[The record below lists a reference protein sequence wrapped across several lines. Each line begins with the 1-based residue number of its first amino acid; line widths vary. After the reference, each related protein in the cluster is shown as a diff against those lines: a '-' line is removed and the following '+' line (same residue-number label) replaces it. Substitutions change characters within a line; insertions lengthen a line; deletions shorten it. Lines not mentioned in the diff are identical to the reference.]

1 MGRASLENRLA
12 FAGLFNNYKKQ
23 AYCFIISKTYIG
35 GNLVIEF
42 NFDWGAVLTYLTV
55 FVMACFGGIV
65 DFLEK
70 LHKAKVKPP
79 MKTVLFN
86 LLVKLTS
93 SSFAGLIMF
102 WFLQSRSENGVV
114 ILNGWSAI
122 SISISGYLGITALN
136 IFVSIWRT
144 AYDKRGAK

>member
-1 MGRASLENRLA
+1 M
-12 FAGLFNNYKKQ
+12 
-23 AYCFIISKTYIG
+23 
-35 GNLVIEF
+35 IEF

-55 FVMACFGGIV
+55 FIIACFGGIV

-70 LHKAKVKPP
+70 LHKAEVKPP

-102 WFLQSRSENGVV
+102 WFLQSRSANGVV

>member
-1 MGRASLENRLA
+1 M
-12 FAGLFNNYKKQ
+12 
-23 AYCFIISKTYIG
+23 
-35 GNLVIEF
+35 IEF
-42 NFDWGAVLTYLTV
+42 NFDWGAAFTYLTV
-55 FVMACFGGIV
+55 FIIACFGGIV

-70 LHKAKVKPP
+70 LHKAEVKPP

-102 WFLQSRSENGVV
+102 WFLQSRSENGIV

>member
-1 MGRASLENRLA
+1 M
-12 FAGLFNNYKKQ
+12 
-23 AYCFIISKTYIG
+23 
-35 GNLVIEF
+35 IEF

-55 FVMACFGGIV
+55 FIIACFGGIV

-86 LLVKLTS
+86 LLVKLMS

-102 WFLQSRSENGVV
+102 WFLQSRSENGIV

-144 AYDKRGAK
+144 AYDKRGGK